1 MKPKEHREIA
11 SGKLR
16 LAASIIRE
24 AITEANEAA
33 AHKTLV
39 RRLARAELMLGREAD
54 VLKQNNRLPD
64 LHYTHMMY
72 RWEDG
77 ELTEQETSEL
87 FQHLVDTG
95 LAWQL
100 QGMYGREAARR
111 IASGEIHDARGAYH
125 VR

>member
-1 MKPKEHREIA
+1 MKPKQHREIA
-11 SGKLR
+11 SGKLK

-77 ELTEQETSEL
+77 ELTEEETSEL

-95 LAWQL
+95 LVWQL
-100 QGMYGREAARR
+100 QGTYGREAARL
-111 IASGEIHDARGAYH
+111 IEAGEIRWVPNAR
-125 VR
+125 